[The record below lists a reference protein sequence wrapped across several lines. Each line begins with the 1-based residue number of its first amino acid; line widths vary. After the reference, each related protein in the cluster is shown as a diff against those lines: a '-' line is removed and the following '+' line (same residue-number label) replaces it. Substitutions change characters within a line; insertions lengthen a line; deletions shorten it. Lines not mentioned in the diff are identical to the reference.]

1 MSNSATMEEK
11 APVNDFVRTVAML
24 VRNITASITG
34 NGVIL
39 LLLQLRC
46 HCNPDHDKFSSLS
59 NTTVVAIFPDVYL
72 WRRILCS
79 NLAGIVLK
87 YSIESLSYASMAYV
101 VASYGPH
108 FISTVL

>member
-1 MSNSATMEEK
+1 MEEK
-11 APVNDFVRTVAML
+11 APVNDFVRTVPGEKYY
-24 VRNITASITG
+24 TSITG
-34 NGVIL
+34 NGVIF

-46 HCNPDHDKFSSLS
+46 HCNPDHGKFSSLS
-59 NTTVVAIFPDVYL
+59 NTTVVAIFPDVCL

-87 YSIESLSYASMAYV
+87 YSIEPLSYASMAYV